1 MPIKLNI
8 SGIRGKYSEFTP
20 HWIAKL
26 VNAYVMRMEPGTF
39 IVSRDK
45 RPSGPFIR
53 HAALTGFL
61 SAGAHVLDAGI
72 LPTPILQWLIPY
84 LKLNGGLSIT
94 AGHNPFEWN
103 AMIFL
108 NQDGAYL
115 NHYEGEEFFSLFHSG
130 NPRLQPFDA
139 QGIIDERPLD
149 LSPYFSAL
157 SLNDSDHTGQKYVID
172 CVNGFD
178 TSLLVMLQESLK
190 VHIIPLFSSPQEY
203 SIQRNPEPTIA
214 NAAFLST
221 VVRETQSQ
229 GGFLLN
235 SDASRVLLVD
245 EQGTPYSEEIT
256 FPLFARLMLE
266 KVQSDLVTNYST
278 SKLIDRVAGHFSV
291 KVHRTDI
298 GQSEVI
304 HRAKE
309 LGCSLAGEGSGSTQY
324 SPFSSGFDSFYTIRT
339 VIDYLIKSRLT
350 LSELLRDFPLKPIY
364 KESFFL
370 EPRVIYETLER
381 IGKAFPSS
389 LRLKDGYYI
398 DEGDA
403 WICVRASATVNMI
416 RIFAEGERMKSVLEQ
431 IKAMIKW

>member
-20 HWIAKL
+20 HWIARL
-26 VNAYVMRMEPGTF
+26 VSAYVSRMEPGTF
-39 IVSRDK
+39 ILARDK

-53 HAALTGFL
+53 HASLTGFL
-61 SAGAHVLDAGI
+61 SAGAHVRDAGI
-72 LPTPILQWLIPY
+72 LPTPILQWLIPH
-84 LKLNGGLSIT
+84 LQLRGGLSIT

-108 NQDGAYL
+108 NREGAYL
-115 NHYEGEEFFSLFHSG
+115 NHFEGEEFFSLFHSG
-130 NPRLQPFDA
+130 NPHLQPYDT
-139 QGIIDERPLD
+139 QGHVIEETTSLT
-149 LSPYFSAL
+149 PYFKTLAL
-157 SLNDSDHTGQKYVID
+157 PDSEKTEQKFVID

-178 TSLLVMLQESLK
+178 TGLILQLQQALK
-190 VHIIPLFSSPQEY
+190 VHIIPLFSSPQES
-203 SIQRNPEPTIA
+203 SIQRDPEPTTA

-221 VVRETQSQ
+221 VVRETKSQ

-235 SDASRVLLVD
+235 SDASRVLMVD
-245 EQGTPYSEEIT
+245 ERGIPYCEEVT
-256 FPLFARLMLE
+256 FPLFSRLMLE
-266 KVQSDLVTNYST
+266 TVHSDLVTNYST
-278 SKLIDRVAGHFSV
+278 SKLIDDVARQYSV

-298 GQSEVI
+298 GQSEVV

-309 LGCSLAGEGSGSTQY
+309 LGCTLAGEGSGSTLF
-324 SPFSSGFDSFYTIRT
+324 SPFSAGFDAFYTIRT
-339 VIDYLIKSRLT
+339 VIDYLLKSH
-350 LSELLRDFPLKPIY
+350 LSLSDLLSDFPLKPIY

-381 IGKAFPSS
+381 IGKSFPSS

-403 WICVRASATVNMI
+403 WICIRASATVNMI
-416 RIFAEGERMKSVLEQ
+416 RVFAEGARMKPFLEK
-431 IKAMIKW
+431 IKAMIRW